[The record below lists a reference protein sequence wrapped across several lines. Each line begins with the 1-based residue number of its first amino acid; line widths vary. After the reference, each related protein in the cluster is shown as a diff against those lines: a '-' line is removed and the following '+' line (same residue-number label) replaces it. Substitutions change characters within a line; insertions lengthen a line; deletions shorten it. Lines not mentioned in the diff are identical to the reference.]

1 MAVRRLGFG
10 SDEVVNRAGA
20 WDRAG
25 HLHLPDT
32 SAQDRAARAESQ
44 RMPPARSFRLLLAVT
59 ALVLS
64 VRTARTGTTAGSRD
78 AAGLIS
84 RVSERVAAYYQR
96 AQRVICT
103 ERSTVVPL
111 AADENMPAF
120 ARTVESELRI
130 EVDDWREPRVT
141 REVQRINGR
150 EPRERDKTDRSGCTD
165 PALVGPELLAFL
177 LAGQRDGYTFAMV
190 GSGRERSRP
199 ALILDFASAQRS
211 SRPVL
216 VADEYGHDD
225 CFDWTGP
232 IAVHGRLWVDADTHD
247 VLRLDRYISGPTDVR
262 VPSRLQT
269 TYHFPPW
276 LTIDRDDV
284 TLRFKPV
291 TFVEPDE
298 TMLLPEEIDSRTVV
312 RTGLQSVRRTQ
323 VFSNYRRFLTS
334 SRIK

>member
-1 MAVRRLGFG
+1 
-10 SDEVVNRAGA
+10 
-20 WDRAG
+20 
-25 HLHLPDT
+25 
-32 SAQDRAARAESQ
+32 
-44 RMPPARSFRLLLAVT
+44 MPPARSFRLLLAIT
-59 ALVLS
+59 ALALS
-64 VRTARTGTTAGSRD
+64 VRIARTGASAGPWD

-84 RVSERVAAYYQR
+84 QVSERVAAYYQR

-111 AADENMPAF
+111 VTDGNMPAF

-130 EVDDWREPRVT
+130 EVDDWLEPRVT
-141 REVQRINGR
+141 REIRRVNGR

-165 PALVGPELLAFL
+165 PTPLGPELLSFL
-177 LAGQRDGYTFAMV
+177 LSGQREDYAFTTIRE
-190 GSGRERSRP
+190 SRERGRA
-199 ALILDFASAQRS
+199 ALVIDFASARRS

-232 IAVHGRLWVDADTHD
+232 IAVHGRLWVDADTRD
-247 VLRLDRYISGPTDVR
+247 VLRLDRYLSGPTDVR
-262 VPSRLQT
+262 VPARLQT
-269 TYHFPPW
+269 SYHFPPW
-276 LTIDRDDV
+276 LTIDRDEM

-291 TFVEPDE
+291 TFTDPDE
-298 TMLLPEEIDSRTVV
+298 TMLLPEAIESRTVV
-312 RTGLQSVRRTQ
+312 RTGLESIRRTQ